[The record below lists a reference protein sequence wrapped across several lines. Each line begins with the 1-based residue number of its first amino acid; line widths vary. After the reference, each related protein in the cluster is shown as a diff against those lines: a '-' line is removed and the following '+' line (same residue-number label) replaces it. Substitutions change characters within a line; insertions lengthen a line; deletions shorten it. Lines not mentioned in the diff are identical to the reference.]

1 MMPDIDQDAE
11 RAFQRIVRML
21 NASEQSSSKVRE
33 KLARA
38 GYDDDIVEQA
48 VSRAQACGI
57 VDDARYAEVLVRST
71 ISQNKGFR
79 FVRTE
84 LEELGIALE
93 DVAAYQE
100 HEEQIIVEPSMSD
113 EDRAMAFLETH
124 PPHAKNLRDA
134 AFRKL
139 MGKGYDTD
147 MAASVARR
155 WSEAQR

>member
-1 MMPDIDQDAE
+1 MPDIIQDAD

-21 NASEQSSSKVRE
+21 NASEQSSAKVRE

-38 GYDDDIVEQA
+38 GFDDDIVEQA
-48 VSRAQACGI
+48 VLRAQECGI

-79 FVRTE
+79 FARTE
-84 LEELGIALE
+84 LEDLGIALE
-93 DVAAYQE
+93 DVTAYQE
-100 HEEQIIVEPSMSD
+100 HEDRAAAEPSMSD
-113 EDRAMAFLETH
+113 EDRAMIFLKTH

-139 MGKGYDTD
+139 MGKGYDSDT
-147 MAASVARR
+147 AASVARR